1 MKKIILVMT
10 TDKNYIMPTRVTL
23 YSILDSAKDDT
34 FYEIHIMC
42 DKELDTESK
51 ENILELLQY
60 TDRIQ
65 IEFNDVS
72 DYFPEGI
79 KAYGRFSIASYFR
92 LFISQVVDA
101 DKCIFIDGDTIVR
114 IDLGELYDIDISDY
128 YVAGA
133 RNTKK
138 LLSDNYK
145 EKLDIPSL
153 DEYINAGVLIFNLK
167 KIREDNINKKFV
179 EAIPDNYR
187 MMDQDII
194 NKYCFGKI
202 KVLPLKY
209 NFFTEYY
216 GIRVSKIEDS
226 VFTDMELQ
234 EAEREWKIL
243 HYTGTLKTW
252 LCTRLK
258 VNQIWWQYAERALR
272 KEDYIVQVEKAREF
286 EKESDWTYIL
296 DRINRETNI
305 VIVGFSEIGKKLFDI
320 LKRLK
325 PKETIVICDN
335 DDRKYQMH
343 YQGVQIQSVEK
354 TGLLYPD
361 AIWIVASQTGYDTIK
376 KQLIGIGVEG
386 KKVIRYVHKSE
397 IYYEGLD
404 ERYRKY
410 EMQMLEKI
418 SDTKYRVH
426 EQEDRYHL

>member
-1 MKKIILVMT
+1 M
-10 TDKNYIMPTRVTL
+10 
-23 YSILDSAKDDT
+23 
-34 FYEIHIMC
+34 
-42 DKELDTESK
+42 
-51 ENILELLQY
+51 
-60 TDRIQ
+60 
-65 IEFNDVS
+65 
-72 DYFPEGI
+72 
-79 KAYGRFSIASYFR
+79 
-92 LFISQVVDA
+92 
-101 DKCIFIDGDTIVR
+101 
-114 IDLGELYDIDISDY
+114 
-128 YVAGA
+128 
-133 RNTKK
+133 
-138 LLSDNYK
+138 
-145 EKLDIPSL
+145 
-153 DEYINAGVLIFNLK
+153 
-167 KIREDNINKKFV
+167 
-179 EAIPDNYR
+179 
-187 MMDQDII
+187 
-194 NKYCFGKI
+194 
-202 KVLPLKY
+202 
-209 NFFTEYY
+209 
-216 GIRVSKIEDS
+216 
-226 VFTDMELQ
+226 
-234 EAEREWKIL
+234 
-243 HYTGTLKTW
+243 
-252 LCTRLK
+252 K

-361 AIWIVASQTGYDTIK
+361 AIWIVASQTGYDSIK